1 MNESVTLLQQRR
13 SVAAHLLGDPGPDA
27 GQIDALLSIATR
39 VPDHGRLAPW
49 RFLVIEGDA
58 RHRIGDSIAAA
69 FRADQP
75 DADEQKLALER
86 NRLARA
92 PLVIAVVSRAQPH
105 VKIPEWEQVLSAGAV
120 CMNLLTAASAM
131 GFGANWI
138 TEWYAFDRRILDGLG
153 LAPGE
158 RIAGFIH
165 IGTPREKPVERVRP
179 ALADLVTRL

>member
-27 GQIDALLSIATR
+27 AQIDALLTIASR

-49 RFLVIEGDA
+49 RFIVMEGEA
-58 RHRIGDSIAAA
+58 RNRIGETIAAA

-75 DADEQKLALER
+75 EADEQKLALER

-92 PLVIAVVSRAQPH
+92 PVVIAVVSRAQPH

-120 CMNLLTAASAM
+120 CMNLLTAAAAM
-131 GFGANWI
+131 GFGATWI
-138 TEWYAFDRRILDGLG
+138 TEWYAFDRRVLDVLG
-153 LAPGE
+153 LAPDE
-158 RIAGFIH
+158 RIAGFVH
-165 IGTPREKPVERVRP
+165 VGTPREKPADRARP

>member
-27 GQIDALLSIATR
+27 AQTEALLSIASR

-58 RHRIGDSIAAA
+58 RHRIGESIAAA

-75 DADEQKLALER
+75 DADDQKLALER

-131 GFGANWI
+131 GFGATWI

-153 LAPGE
+153 LAAGE

-165 IGTPREKPVERVRP
+165 IGTPREKPADRVRP